1 MPRTKHIINVHTSTG
16 TTEPISA
23 NMYLGEIAVQHTPND
38 PALWIKVGSDESSTT
53 YEKFIGETEILNIIN
68 SNNILGSG
76 YTYSGIP
83 YINSSTTIADAYSA
97 LTNEIIDNEKV
108 TAAAFNDI
116 NDRIGGVLT
125 IETNGEVAGTYS
137 PSANTVISFD
147 FVWDDS
153 LGSGYTYS
161 GLPYVTSA
169 TSIADAYSALTKEVL
184 DTEVVAAEALNDL
197 NSRVN
202 ELSGS
207 ISDIHVDM
215 ILGSGYTYSG
225 LPYVTS
231 ATSIADAYSALTS
244 EMIDD
249 EKVAAGAFNDLNS
262 RVIELSGNISDFHVD
277 MILGSGYTY
286 SGIPFVNSSTSI
298 ADAYS
303 ALTKEVND
311 NEKVTAAAFNDLND
325 RVLEL
330 SGNTSIIEPLSG
342 AVLEISATVLSLSA
356 AVKSKEYVAAA
367 AINDLDRRIDELSGN
382 TGGGGGGDIE
392 PLSSATYSHI
402 TNSTIHVTAQDK
414 TTWSGKQDA
423 INDLGTIRNNA
434 LSGASAYT
442 NVVALSA
449 ATTAHTD
456 NGNIHVPTGGTN
468 GQFLSLVNG
477 TPTWTSPITVYS
489 GTNPPDQNLG
499 NNGDIYLQTS

>member
-1 MPRTKHIINVHTSTG
+1 M
-16 TTEPISA
+16 
-23 NMYLGEIAVQHTPND
+23 
-38 PALWIKVGSDESSTT
+38 
-53 YEKFIGETEILNIIN
+53 
-68 SNNILGSG
+68 
-76 YTYSGIP
+76 
-83 YINSSTTIADAYSA
+83 
-97 LTNEIIDNEKV
+97 
-108 TAAAFNDI
+108 
-116 NDRIGGVLT
+116 
-125 IETNGEVAGTYS
+125 
-137 PSANTVISFD
+137 
-147 FVWDDS
+147 
-153 LGSGYTYS
+153 
-161 GLPYVTSA
+161 
-169 TSIADAYSALTKEVL
+169 TKEVL
-184 DTEVVAAEALNDL
+184 DTEIVAAEALNDL

-207 ISDIHVDM
+207 ISDFHVDM

-225 LPYVTS
+225 IPYVTS

-244 EMIDD
+244 EIIDD
-249 EKVAAGAFNDLNS
+249 EKVVAEAFNDLNS

-311 NEKVTAAAFNDLND
+311 NEKVTAAALNDLND

-402 TNSTIHVTAQDK
+402 TNSSIHVTEQDK

-442 NVVALSA
+442 NVAALSA

-489 GTNPPDQNLG
+489 GTNPPAQNLG

>member
-16 TTEPISA
+16 TTQPTSA

-38 PALWIKVGSDESSTT
+38 PALWIKVGNDESSTT

-83 YINSSTTIADAYSA
+83 YVNSSTTIADAYSA

-137 PSANTVISFD
+137 PSANTVIGFD

-184 DTEVVAAEALNDL
+184 DTEEVAAEALNDL

-225 LPYVTS
+225 LPYITS

-249 EKVAAGAFNDLNS
+249 EKVVAEAFNDLNS
-262 RVIELSGNISDFHVD
+262 RVI
-277 MILGSGYTY
+277 
-286 SGIPFVNSSTSI
+286 
-298 ADAYS
+298 
-303 ALTKEVND
+303 
-311 NEKVTAAAFNDLND
+311 
-325 RVLEL
+325 EL

-402 TNSTIHVTAQDK
+402 TDSTIHVTAQDK

-442 NVVALSA
+442 NVVALSG
-449 ATTAHTD
+449 ATTAHTA
-456 NGNIHVPTGGTN
+456 NSNIHVPTGGTN